1 MKTNVPIDL
10 KKIEIRTFLSLF
22 HDNIDVIIRKGL
34 FSNLTSCP
42 YTLLFCKGLTDVQM
56 IEESL
61 LPYLSDLLE
70 KGEAADRTTIG
81 NRYAVEE
88 RRLYKDD
95 LQRIERNLFSGQ
107 VILLN
112 EASSQVYSIDLS
124 NAPKRQPEESNTEI
138 SIRGA
143 RDGFIEDYETNF
155 ALIRKRLK
163 SSSLHSKS
171 YTIGRR
177 SQTSVSVLY
186 IKDIIDQ
193 DLVDRVHG
201 RLSELDL
208 DVLVSSSDLEEAL
221 SDSYFSIF
229 PLLDN
234 TGRPDYAVQ
243 SLIQGHFVIIV
254 DGSPTVLI
262 GPTSLGV
269 TLKSPEDANA
279 SFYMVTFERFL
290 RFTGL
295 FTTVSLPGLWVAL
308 TTFHQDQLP
317 YPLLATLTLSR
328 TGLPLSL
335 PLEMI
340 IMVVLFE
347 LFKEAGA
354 RLPRAVGQTVAVLGG
369 LIVGDAAIRAGLTS
383 PTTLVIVA
391 ITMIASY
398 TFVNQSLSGNLLFLR
413 VYTLLMCAL
422 FGLFGFFIAMLS
434 LFLLLGSLRSFDY
447 PYLSALASPKFTDLL
462 KLIFKIPFPL
472 MKQRDASMFPQDS
485 SRQGG
490 KNEQ

>member
-1 MKTNVPIDL
+1 MTINETEAKPIEL
-10 KKIEIRTFLSLF
+10 NKFLTSF
-22 HDNIDVIIRKGL
+22 QNNMDVVIKQRL
-34 FSNLTSCP
+34 FSDLSSHSFTI
-42 YTLLFCKGLTDVQM
+42 LFCKGLTDVQIM
-56 IEESL
+56 EETF
-61 LPYLSDLLE
+61 LPFLTSIIQ
-70 KGEAADRTTIG
+70 KGEALDCKSFR
-81 NRYAVEE
+81 NRFEVSK
-88 RRLYKDD
+88 LKLTNQN
-95 LQRIERNLFSGQ
+95 LQMIERNLFSGS
-107 VILLN
+107 VLLIN
-112 EASSQVYSIDLS
+112 ENESYVYSIELS
-124 NAPKRQPEESNTEI
+124 NTPKRTPEESNTEI

-143 RDGFIEDYETNF
+143 RDGFIEDLETNF
-155 ALIRKRLK
+155 ALIRKRFK

-177 SQTSVSVLY
+177 SQTSVSLLY
-186 IKDIIDQ
+186 VYDIIDQ
-193 DLVDRVHG
+193 DLVKRVDQ
-201 RLSELDL
+201 RLSKLDI
-208 DVLVSSSDLEEAL
+208 DVLVSSSDLEESL

-243 SLIQGHFVIIV
+243 SLVQGHFIIIV

-262 GPTSLGV
+262 GPASLKI

-279 SFYMVTFERFL
+279 SFYMVTFERLL

-295 FTTVSLPGLWVAL
+295 FTTISLPGLWVAL

-335 PLEMI
+335 PLEMM
-340 IMVVLFE
+340 IMVILFE

-354 RLPRAVGQTVAVLGG
+354 RLPKAVGQTVAVLGG

-383 PTTLVIVA
+383 PTTLVVVA

-413 VYTLLMCAL
+413 VYTLLMCGM
-422 FGLFGFFIAMLS
+422 FGLFGFFVAMLS
-434 LFLLLGSLRSFDY
+434 IFLLLGSLRSFDF
-447 PYLSALASPKFTDLL
+447 PYLSSFAEPNVPDFLKSFL
-462 KLIFKIPFPL
+462 KLPFPL
-472 MKQRDASMFPQDS
+472 MKQRDKSMFTQDS

-490 KNEQ
+490 NNDH